1 MDPSA
6 IETAL
11 TNAFR
16 ECLTQGYG
24 LSDVQQELLLTVVLK
39 TLFPNPDSET
49 NPLEELT
56 TQQQQALLDFIAL
69 AEQEDRSWKASI
81 LNDWLN
87 NQSPLKRDF
96 THLKQTFDAIL
107 TLMPRSYF
115 SSDYELQARLHNI
128 IVRGYPAWGKIPE
141 NKDELYLA
149 LQDMGI
155 KSPQIVGK
163 YYKDPEFKELKEIF
177 EKHRGQGLGYFSA
190 PNAEMNIGLNSFNS
204 PEILEMYWRDCL
216 PALYAD
222 LLVKYGD
229 KNGLKK
235 MGYGER
241 DIMGMPT
248 QDDSPHP

>member
-24 LSDVQQELLLTVVLK
+24 LSDVQRELLLTVVLK

-87 NQSPLKRDF
+87 NQDSGPVQFIREEYGFSWLNRVQPQHWQNQKAVLNLGDCIQVCNVLWEWVQDNDPR
-96 THLKQTFDAIL
+96 QREWFDCQVIQL
-107 TLMPRSYF
+107 
-115 SSDYELQARLHNI
+115 
-128 IVRGYPAWGKIPE
+128 IPE
-141 NKDELYLA
+141 PGSEVCLVRFANGQELEIS
-149 LQDMGI
+149 GI
-155 KSPQIVGK
+155 YQWNRCNWR
-163 YYKDPEFKELKEIF
+163 FKE
-177 EKHRGQGLGYFSA
+177 
-190 PNAEMNIGLNSFNS
+190 
-204 PEILEMYWRDCL
+204 D
-216 PALYAD
+216 
-222 LLVKYGD
+222 
-229 KNGLKK
+229 
-235 MGYGER
+235 
-241 DIMGMPT
+241 
-248 QDDSPHP
+248 